1 MDYNKVKLGLI
12 GRFKV
17 WNQRRIAEEQRDQ
30 YYKDEGEL
38 LEVDY
43 SEADKLQ
50 ADLLEQKRMKKATR
64 DAMRLYKKVYGKN
77 NDGIGETDFIE
88 DYLVENGLKQKAL
101 PEPETSKKHNFM
113 EQYPTEKSEEELA
126 YEQAIQKKTMYYE
139 IDGVKYELP
148 IMFSQK
154 YFEQMKSGDVDL
166 DIPLRTNDGINY
178 IIAVQGMKPENKY
191 DMLKRMTD
199 LSLSQISEEAYMIA
213 QANPDTELQDTVP
226 LLCRQSSHV
235 DYAAKKLYSDGKI
248 EEANGKL
255 EQMVEKV
262 LKLYQDMSKSEQ
274 EAERE

>member
-17 WNQRRIAEEQRDQ
+17 WNQRRIAEAQRDQ
-30 YYKDEGEL
+30 YYKDEREL

-113 EQYPTEKSEEELA
+113 EQYSTEKSEEELA
-126 YEQAIQKKTMYYE
+126 YEQATQKKTMYYE

-148 IMFSQK
+148 IMFSQN
-154 YFEQMKSGDVDL
+154 
-166 DIPLRTNDGINY
+166 I
-178 IIAVQGMKPENKY
+178 
-191 DMLKRMTD
+191 
-199 LSLSQISEEAYMIA
+199 LS
-213 QANPDTELQDTVP
+213 
-226 LLCRQSSHV
+226 
-235 DYAAKKLYSDGKI
+235 K
-248 EEANGKL
+248 
-255 EQMVEKV
+255 
-262 LKLYQDMSKSEQ
+262 
-274 EAERE
+274 